1 MSHVSSKFEVSTAF
15 REKRFL
21 ADRTSTRPY

>member
-1 MSHVSSKFEVSTAF
+1 MSRVSSKFEVSTAF

-21 ADRTSTRPY
+21 ADCTSTGPY